1 MKTNWKRP
9 ASAALAAVMTLS
21 LVPLSGT
28 VRAAEP
34 VEPTAHYDMSHS
46 GNQLLDVSGNDNHA
60 TLYNTVDGNFSTY
73 GDTNVLHFANKQYA
87 TLPQGLIGESDND
100 CAVEITLSVD
110 GGNSA
115 QWAWVIG
122 DGVGN
127 WGDGRIGRSEERR
140 VGKECRSRW
149 SPYH

>member
-73 GDTNVLHFANKQYA
+73 GDTNVLHFANK
-87 TLPQGLIGESDND
+87 
-100 CAVEITLSVD
+100 
-110 GGNSA
+110 
-115 QWAWVIG
+115 
-122 DGVGN
+122 
-127 WGDGRIGRSEERR
+127 
-140 VGKECRSRW
+140 
-149 SPYH
+149 